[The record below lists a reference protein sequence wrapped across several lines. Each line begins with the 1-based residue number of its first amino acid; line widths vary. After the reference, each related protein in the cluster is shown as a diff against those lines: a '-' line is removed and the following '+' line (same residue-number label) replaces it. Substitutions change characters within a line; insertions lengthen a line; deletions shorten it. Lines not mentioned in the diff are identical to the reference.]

1 MLKSYFNWMYR
12 LVFRE
17 EDDKSMSYQ
26 KLLHHLDRTEFVYT
40 IPFDGSRAEDGINL
54 RYRFGQE
61 YDIPQAQIA
70 RYLDVRPCSVLEM
83 MIALAFRC
91 EDIMEDDGIGD
102 RSPVWFHDML
112 ASLHLLDMDDYGY
125 DPVYVDGV
133 LNRFL
138 NREYRR
144 NGDGGLF
151 TVEGYR
157 GDMRSI
163 EIWYQMCAY
172 TNDIIKRGVDVMK

>member
-1 MLKSYFNWMYR
+1 MLKNYFNWMYR

-40 IPFDGSRAEDGINL
+40 IPLDGCRAEDGINL
-54 RYRFGQE
+54 RYRFGHE
-61 YDIPQAQIA
+61 GRVPQAKIA
-70 RYLDVRPCSVLEM
+70 RYLDVRPCSILEM
-83 MIALAFRC
+83 MVALALRC
-91 EDIMEDDGIGD
+91 EDIMEDNVFGD
-102 RSPVWFHDML
+102 RVPLWFHDML
-112 ASLHLLDMDDYGY
+112 VSLHLTEMDDYGY
-125 DPVYVDGV
+125 DPVYVDYV

-138 NREYRR
+138 DREYRP

-151 TVEGYR
+151 TVHCYR

-172 TNDIIKRGVDVMK
+172 TNDILQRGV